1 MDESENMRVS
11 AATQK
16 RSFILYVLM
25 TGLMVGTLDGTAA
38 IIDFLLS
45 YHGNPIIGFQF
56 IASGVFGVK
65 AFSGGLSMALL
76 GILFHYVFA
85 LSWTVLFFVLYP
97 KLELL
102 SKNWFVSGLLYAIV
116 VWVVM
121 NLVIRP
127 MSHVP
132 PIPLTAF
139 KVIKSAAILMLVV
152 GSPISFVAKKFYT
165 AQLDQR

>member
-1 MDESENMRVS
+1 VDRNGTLEGSSS
-11 AATQK
+11 AHKNSYLPFA
-16 RSFILYVLM
+16 FL

-56 IASGVFGVK
+56 IASGVFGAK

-85 LSWTVLFFVLYP
+85 LSWTILFFVLYP

-102 SKNWFVSGLLYAIV
+102 SRNWFVSGLLYAIV

-132 PIPLTAF
+132 PIPLTASR
-139 KVIKSAAILMLVV
+139 VIKSAAILMLVV
-152 GSPISFVAKKFYT
+152 GSPISFVANRFYT